1 MDLLKYILLICLAP
15 IWLPFVKEL
24 WQEFT
29 LAMRGDGGIFNPP
42 PSPIDR
48 QKLDAELAEEEIS
61 QVNQK
66 LPTFTRPGVGEPRGP
81 LPGGG
86 PQTGIVRRP
95 FTQQARSGFKR

>member
-1 MDLLKYILLICLAP
+1 MDFLKYILLICLAP

-29 LAMRGDGGIFNPP
+29 QAMRGDGGIFKPP
-42 PSPIDR
+42 PGPIER
-48 QKLDAELAEEEIS
+48 EKLEAGLAEEEIS
-61 QVNQK
+61 QVNQE
-66 LPTFTRPGVGEPRGP
+66 LPTFGRPGANQPRGP

-95 FTQQARSGFKR
+95 FTQKVQSGFRR